1 MQTSNR
7 RGFLKTFAL
16 GVGACAL
23 GRAAESAKQPN
34 IIFFLADD
42 MGWMDSTVYGSTY
55 YETPSLERL
64 ATRSMRFTDAYSAS
78 PFCSP
83 TRACLLTGKYPQ
95 RLHITS
101 ASCHAPPRPGPL
113 MRDTAGPGVKVILPQ
128 SKRFLPLEEP
138 TIAEAFQTAGY
149 RTAHI
154 GKWHLGHNEK
164 FWPEHQGFDVNI
176 GGGRWPGPPSYFSP
190 YRISKLPDGPEG
202 EYLADRLGEE
212 VVQFLRASKNKPFL
226 LNFWHYSV
234 HAPYQGKIKYREYFE
249 EKKDPRSA
257 QHNAVM
263 GAMIKSMDES
273 LGRILDTL
281 DQLGIADNTIFV
293 FFSDNG
299 GNMYDRTD
307 REGKNLG
314 ALAPEGRT
322 PTNNAPLRSGKGSMY
337 EGGIRVPML
346 VSWPG
351 VVKPG
356 TISHEVVSAV
366 DWAPTLME
374 MTGIAR
380 IPGQQFDGASL
391 LPVLKGGTRPERP
404 VFWHMPHTMRFVPCN
419 ACTAMRL
426 GDWKLIH
433 FYQLDERF
441 PNEYEL
447 YNLRE
452 DIGELRNLATKMPD
466 KVREMARAM
475 DRHLTETGALVPKRN
490 PDFNPKCTPRVLGW
504 NPSRHCWLEAGDKA
518 LIVHATDRDP
528 FIISS
533 MLTLPVQGDMSVKIR
548 YKSSSEGKGELFW
561 ITDKNRK
568 YGQHQALDY
577 APIHDRQWHEVT
589 IPFQAAARL
598 RQLRVDVSAAKGEIQ
613 IESIALND
621 AKGTNLKLWDF
632 RKEGM
637 RN

>member
-1 MQTSNR
+1 
-7 RGFLKTFAL
+7 
-16 GVGACAL
+16 
-23 GRAAESAKQPN
+23 
-34 IIFFLADD
+34 
-42 MGWMDSTVYGSTY
+42 
-55 YETPSLERL
+55 
-64 ATRSMRFTDAYSAS
+64 
-78 PFCSP
+78 
-83 TRACLLTGKYPQ
+83 
-95 RLHITS
+95 
-101 ASCHAPPRPGPL
+101 
-113 MRDTAGPGVKVILPQ
+113 
-128 SKRFLPLEEP
+128 
-138 TIAEAFQTAGY
+138 
-149 RTAHI
+149 
-154 GKWHLGHNEK
+154 
-164 FWPEHQGFDVNI
+164 
-176 GGGRWPGPPSYFSP
+176 
-190 YRISKLPDGPEG
+190 
-202 EYLADRLGEE
+202 
-212 VVQFLRASKNKPFL
+212 
-226 LNFWHYSV
+226 
-234 HAPYQGKIKYREYFE
+234 
-249 EKKDPRSA
+249 
-257 QHNAVM
+257 
-263 GAMIKSMDES
+263 
-273 LGRILDTL
+273 
-281 DQLGIADNTIFV
+281 
-293 FFSDNG
+293 
-299 GNMYDRTD
+299 
-307 REGKNLG
+307 
-314 ALAPEGRT
+314 
-322 PTNNAPLRSGKGSMY
+322 
-337 EGGIRVPML
+337 
-346 VSWPG
+346 
-351 VVKPG
+351 
-356 TISHEVVSAV
+356 
-366 DWAPTLME
+366 